1 MKNQTKITMILLIIS
16 VISVCIAGCTS
27 ESPLA
32 QNESLNQSN
41 ISISEPI
48 APVVAPVVT
57 ELPVAV
63 TVVTEVPAPVVTAS
77 DTTNATAPV

>member
-41 ISISEPI
+41 ISVQEPT
-48 APVVAPVVT
+48 APVVT
-57 ELPVAV
+57 ELPVVV
-63 TVVTEVPAPVVTAS
+63 TIVTEVPATVVTAS

>member
-41 ISISEPI
+41 ISISEP
-48 APVVAPVVT
+48 VVVVTVVT
-57 ELPVAV
+57 ELP
-63 TVVTEVPAPVVTAS
+63 APVVAAL
-77 DTTNATAPV
+77 DTTNATVPV